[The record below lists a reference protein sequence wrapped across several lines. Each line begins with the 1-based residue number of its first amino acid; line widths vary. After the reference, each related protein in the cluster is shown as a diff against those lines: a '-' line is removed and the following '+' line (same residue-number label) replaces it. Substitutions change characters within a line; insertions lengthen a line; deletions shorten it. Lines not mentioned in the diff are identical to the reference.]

1 MEKCTNVNM
10 KNEVFSNLDTLGIG
24 LKYLINGAIGA
35 VIWAIYRKARIVEAI
50 RQVIIGG
57 VVAGYFTPVVI
68 AKTNMQMEF
77 VGFTSFVV
85 GMLGMVIIDSIYKT
99 VAEKLRKLK
108 DAWSIV
114 NKND

>member
-1 MEKCTNVNM
+1 M
-10 KNEVFSNLDTLGIG
+10 KNEVFSNLDNLGIG
-24 LKYLINGAIGA
+24 LKYLINGSIGA
-35 VIWAIYRKARIVEAI
+35 IIWAIYRKARIVEAI

-99 VAEKLRKLK
+99 AVPFVVEKVKK
-108 DAWSIV
+108 IKAVWNIV
-114 NKND
+114 NKQN